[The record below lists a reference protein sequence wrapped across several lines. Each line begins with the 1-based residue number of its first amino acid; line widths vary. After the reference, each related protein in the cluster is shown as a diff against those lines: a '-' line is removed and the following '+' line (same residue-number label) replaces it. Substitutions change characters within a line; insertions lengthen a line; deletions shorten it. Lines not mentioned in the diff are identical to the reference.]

1 MSSESQDRPEL
12 VLVQN
17 SGLVDDDAHMSAL
30 DVFYEMDERRSPYI
44 KEVLDWYRKEDAGG
58 LRINEL
64 SDNMTDLKRRPRGE
78 EFGKVRKNWQI

>member
-30 DVFYEMDERRSPYI
+30 DVFYEMDRRRSPYI
-44 KEVLDWYRKEDAGG
+44 KEVLDWNREEDARD

-64 SDNMTDLKRRPRGE
+64 SDNMTDLNAALEGRVWKSE
-78 EFGKVRKNWQI
+78 KKLAN